1 MRISAPIT
9 VSALVVAGLVAT
21 GSATNATQSS
31 TPGTAPEALLAAST
45 APTGTDGTSGSAS
58 GAPLSRTV
66 GLLSVTPEAP
76 RKLRAMTPLADGTP
90 LFAGSVPLHDIS
102 LPATG
107 GALGIPEIVLAA
119 YRNAELALESSMPGC
134 GLSWSLLAGIGRIE
148 SGHAGGGRTDAAGT
162 TVTPIFG
169 PALDGTL
176 PGNQVIR
183 AADGTAV
190 RAIGPMQFLPGTWSL
205 YAADG
210 NGDGISDPHNV
221 FDAALAAGKYL
232 CSGGL
237 DLRDPQQELRA
248 VLRYNNSLAYAANVL
263 SWSAAYRTGGTPS
276 QVKISPDLIPPGSGP
291 ITAGTD
297 MLAVSTTSPTT
308 TTTTEP
314 PPNTVTTP
322 TPTQVMITIPGLPPI
337 PCGIFCPPAPKPPCD
352 LRQVAPAQLP
362 TPGDPAQS
370 PIAPAQTFGAGN
382 GEPKGE
388 PKDPEH
394 PDQPAAQP
402 QQQPPQAA
410 NCTPAQP
417 GAAQPGPGAAQPA
430 PNAQTPPQSPGESTQ
445 TTPEQTPE
453 PGAPDAAEPT
463 QTEAATPPAPGITLP
478 FGIVIP
484 LPAPAPQR

>member
-31 TPGTAPEALLAAST
+31 TPDKAPEAMLAAST
-45 APTGTDGTSGSAS
+45 GSAAADGTSGNATDV
-58 GAPLSRTV
+58 PLSRTV

-90 LFAGSVPLHDIS
+90 LFAGSVPLQEIS

-148 SGHAGGGRTDAAGT
+148 SGHAGSGRTDAAGT

-169 PALDGTL
+169 PALDGHL
-176 PGNQVIR
+176 PGNQVIK

-210 NGDGISDPHNV
+210 NGDGVADPHNV

-276 QVKISPDLIPPGSGP
+276 QVAISPDLIPPGTAP
-291 ITAGTD
+291 ITAGAD
-297 MLAVSTTSPTT
+297 MLAVSTTTPTT
-308 TTTTEP
+308 TTTEL

-322 TPTQVMITIPGLPPI
+322 TPTEVMITIPGLPPI
-337 PCGIFCPPAPKPPCD
+337 PCGIFCPPPAAPKPPCD
-352 LRQVAPAQLP
+352 PQQVVPAQQP
-362 TPGDPAQS
+362 APGDPAQS
-370 PIAPAQTFGAGN
+370 PVAPAQTFGAGN
-382 GEPKGE
+382 GEPK
-388 PKDPEH
+388 DPEH
-394 PDQPAAQP
+394 PDQPQP
-402 QQQPPQAA
+402 QPQAA

-417 GAAQPGPGAAQPA
+417 GAAQPGAAQPA
-430 PNAQTPPQSPGESTQ
+430 PMPNPHVPAQSPGEAMQ
-445 TTPEQTPE
+445 TTPEKTPE
-453 PGAPDAAEPT
+453 PGLPDAAEPT
-463 QTEAATPPAPGITLP
+463 QTQAATPPAPGITLP

-484 LPAPAPQR
+484 LPAPAPQG